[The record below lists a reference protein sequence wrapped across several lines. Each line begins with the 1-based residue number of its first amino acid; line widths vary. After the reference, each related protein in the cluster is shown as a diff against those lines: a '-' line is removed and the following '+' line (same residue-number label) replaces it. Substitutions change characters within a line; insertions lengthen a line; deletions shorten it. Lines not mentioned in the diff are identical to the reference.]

1 MSASLQENKDLVV
14 RLQRYLRKHTVY
26 KDVEVKDYMINKHG
40 SIKIT
45 YDLAGKEQIMRFK
58 LKDIGISIARGV
70 RKYELLDE
78 VLQKAEK
85 EKAYKPFNY
94 LMDSGVKL

>member
-45 YDLAGKEQIMRFK
+45 YDLAGKEQMQKTITNSESQIDIHT
-58 LKDIGISIARGV
+58 LKKG
-70 RKYELLDE
+70 L
-78 VLQKAEK
+78 
-85 EKAYKPFNY
+85 Y
-94 LMDSGVKL
+94 LMKVYYPLDLDNGCREL